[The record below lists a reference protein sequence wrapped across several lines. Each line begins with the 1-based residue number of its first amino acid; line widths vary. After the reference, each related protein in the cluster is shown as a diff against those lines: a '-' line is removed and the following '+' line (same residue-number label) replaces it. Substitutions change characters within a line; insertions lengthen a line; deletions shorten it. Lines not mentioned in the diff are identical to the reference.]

1 MRPQRADTLNHPS
14 EKTFKASAEFPRL
27 RNQPLSV
34 VAGTDFAAD
43 MSDVDPVGTV
53 ESLTGLSA
61 GDRDMILRGN
71 AARPLTLAPGGSSP
85 GAPTE
90 GDRRGTK
97 GGCCAPSRRRDALD
111 ATY

>member
-1 MRPQRADTLNHPS
+1 VRPQRADTLNHPS

-43 MSDVDPVGTV
+43 MSDVDAVGTV

-71 AARPLTLAPGGSSP
+71 AGPAADAGARRELTPACRPKMTG
-85 GAPTE
+85 
-90 GDRRGTK
+90 GTK